1 MRLRSLR
8 TRIERIETRVA
19 ATSPEKETHTRG
31 PRDITNTVATGKEPR
46 GQRYRHSSND
56 WLWEHITKNY
66 AFSTTKRPASFIG
79 R

>member
-1 MRLRSLR
+1 MLSLR
-8 TRIERIETRVA
+8 TRIERIEARVA
-19 ATSPEKETHTRG
+19 ATALEKEAQTRG
-31 PRDITNTVATGKEPR
+31 PGDSTNTEATGKEPR